1 MLRPGGSITVVE
13 GDHGSAYFHP
23 DSEAARR
30 AIGCL
35 VELPA
40 RVGGDSLIGR
50 RLYPLLSAAGFR
62 GVRVEPCMVY
72 ADSSLPHLVEGFT
85 LRTFTAMVEGVRAEA
100 LGEHLISQAEWE
112 RGVAALHRT
121 AEQDGVFCY
130 TFFRAVASR

>member
-1 MLRPGGSITVVE
+1 
-13 GDHGSAYFHP
+13 
-23 DSEAARR
+23 
-30 AIGCL
+30 
-35 VELPA
+35 
-40 RVGGDSLIGR
+40 
-50 RLYPLLSAAGFR
+50 
-62 GVRVEPCMVY
+62 MVY